1 MGPQSHAARRV
12 SSRSP
17 EPLPTPSGGPIG
29 GPRLGPGGAV
39 TVALTS
45 VVTLASVV
53 ALVLADPAGALTAA
67 SGAAASGAAEVS
79 LSWWQAAVL
88 GVVEGVTEY
97 LPISSTGHLLVASR
111 LLGLP
116 DEQGSA
122 GLEAVNTYAIAI
134 QFGAIVA
141 VAGLFWRRFRDVLLG
156 LVGRSEA
163 GRHLLVI
170 LLIAFV
176 PSALLGFLFDDA
188 IESTL
193 FGPWPIVAAWIVG
206 GVAILVLERTGRIP
220 SRRPAT
226 GAPPDD
232 ATAARLG
239 DGPGDDAPGRDPLL
253 SITYRQAA
261 VVGLAQCLAL
271 WPGTSRSLATILGA
285 LLVGVSVVAAVE
297 FSFLLGFA
305 TLTAASGFKLVTS
318 GDTLV
323 EQFGVVTPLVGALF
337 ALVSAV
343 LAIKWLVS
351 YLERHDLTVFA
362 WYRFAVAG
370 LAVVLLLGGVI

>member
-1 MGPQSHAARRV
+1 MSVFSRRTV
-12 SSRSP
+12 RSRP
-17 EPLPTPSGGPIG
+17 APSVRSTRFERR
-29 GPRLGPGGAV
+29 RLAP
-39 TVALTS
+39 
-45 VVTLASVV
+45 
-53 ALVLADPAGALTAA
+53 ALVVVGAALAVWGTTPAGAGVLQSA
-67 SGAAASGAAEVS
+67 GDAAAVA
-79 LSWWQAAVL
+79 LSWWQAVVL

-97 LPISSTGHLLVASR
+97 LPISSTGHLLITSR

-141 VAGLFWRRFRDVLLG
+141 VAGLFWRRFRDMLLG
-156 LVGRSEA
+156 LVGRSES

-170 LLIAFV
+170 LVIAFL
-176 PSALLGFLFDDA
+176 PSAVLGFLFDDA
-188 IESTL
+188 IEERL
-193 FGPWPIVAAWIVG
+193 FGPWPIVVAWVVG
-206 GVAILVLERTGRIP
+206 GVLILVLERTGRIP
-220 SRRPAT
+220 SRRTADRAAVG
-226 GAPPDD
+226 GAAGSGGSGAGEEPVEV
-232 ATAARLG
+232 
-239 DGPGDDAPGRDPLL
+239 GRDQLM
-253 SITYRQAA
+253 SISCRQAA

-285 LLVGVSVVAAVE
+285 LLVGVSVAAAVE

-305 TLTAASGFKLVTS
+305 TLTAASGYKLITG

-323 EQFGVVTPLVGALF
+323 EQFGVVTPLIGAF
-337 ALVSAV
+337 AAFVSAV
-343 LAIKWLVS
+343 LAIKWLVT

-370 LAVVLLLGGVI
+370 LAVVLLLTGVL

>member
-1 MGPQSHAARRV
+1 VSV
-12 SSRSP
+12 SSRRS
-17 EPLPTPSGGPIG
+17 T
-29 GPRLGPGGAV
+29 GARPDLAAQPDRRV
-39 TVALTS
+39 VALALL
-45 VVTLASVV
+45 VFGVASVV
-53 ALVLADPAGALTAA
+53 LGVTPAGAAILQSAGDAA
-67 SGAAASGAAEVS
+67 SVS
-79 LSWWQAAVL
+79 LSWWQALVL
-88 GVVEGVTEY
+88 GVVEGITEY
-97 LPISSTGHLLVASR
+97 LPISSTGHLLIASR

-116 DEQGSA
+116 DEKGSA

-134 QFGAIVA
+134 QFGAILA
-141 VAGLFWRRFRDVLLG
+141 VAGLFWRRFRDMLLG

-163 GRHLLVI
+163 GRHLLIV
-170 LLIAFV
+170 LVIAFLPAAV
-176 PSALLGFLFDDA
+176 LGAAFDNK
-188 IESTL
+188 IEDLL
-193 FGPWPIVAAWIVG
+193 FGPWPIVFAW
-206 GVAILVLERTGRIP
+206 VAGAVLILVLERTGRIP
-220 SRRPAT
+220 DRGVVAEV
-226 GAPPDD
+226 
-232 ATAARLG
+232 
-239 DGPGDDAPGRDPLL
+239 GRDPLL